1 MRAAAIASL
10 PLSLAGCLTSG
21 NVDINDLPPS
31 LADCEKVAQKVALP
45 PIAPGMDKVAVIA
58 RYRAALITANNRI
71 EGASECLA
79 EIDALQTGNQK

>member
-1 MRAAAIASL
+1 MSL
-10 PLSLAGCLTSG
+10 GGCLTSG
-21 NVDINDLPPS
+21 NLDLSQLPPT
-31 LADCEKVAQKVALP
+31 LADCAKVAKKVALP

>member
-1 MRAAAIASL
+1 M
-10 PLSLAGCLTSG
+10 TSG
-21 NVDINDLPPS
+21 KPDLRNLPPA
-31 LADCEKVAQKVALP
+31 LAECEKVAKKVALP

-58 RYRAALITANNRI
+58 RYRSALITANNRI